1 MKVNAY
7 LNYGGNCLEAFR
19 FYEKNIGAKIGMYM
33 TYGQSPDQSVVTPQ
47 NKDFVLYASL
57 TIGESTIM
65 GSDVDPQR
73 FQPMRSVYLC
83 LSAESSSEA
92 ERLYNLLAD
101 GGQVYM
107 EMAETFFATRFGQL
121 RDKFGTS
128 WMIIHE
134 KPMGPPQS

>member
-19 FYEKNIGAKIGMYM
+19 FYEKNLGAKIGMMM
-33 TYGQSPDQSVVTPQ
+33 TYGQSPDQSHVTPE

-57 TIGESTIM
+57 TIGDSTIM
-65 GSDVDPQR
+65 ASDVDPKR
-73 FQPMRSVYLC
+73 FERMRSVYLS
-83 LSAESSSEA
+83 LGVSSDEEA
-92 ERLYNLLAD
+92 ERIYRLLTD
-101 GGQVYM
+101 GGEVYIP
-107 EMAETFFATRFGQL
+107 MAETFFASRFGQL

-134 KPMGPPQS
+134 KTMG